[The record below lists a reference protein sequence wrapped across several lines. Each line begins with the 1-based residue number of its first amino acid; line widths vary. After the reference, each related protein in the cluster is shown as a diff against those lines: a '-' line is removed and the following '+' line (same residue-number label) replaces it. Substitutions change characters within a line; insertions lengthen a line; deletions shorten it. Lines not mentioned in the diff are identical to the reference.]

1 MKEGSISQSEEEL
14 TFSLLFLE
22 LDVPELDGCE
32 GGDRLRSTDLAK
44 KAHNAY
50 FFALPLLGFI
60 QRLTA
65 SCSF

>member
-1 MKEGSISQSEEEL
+1 MSQSEEEL

-22 LDVPELDGCE
+22 LDIPELDGCE

-50 FFALPLLGFI
+50 FFALPLLCFI
-60 QRLTA
+60 QQAVPSETMFLN
-65 SCSF
+65 